1 MGSRGAAFL
10 YLEALNLQ
18 AMAAGSGR
26 GGCQRR
32 ELLGMC
38 AARRQNSVTQLLVY
52 LSSCARTVL
61 STEHSLRPN
70 LTARKHSA
78 AGTAD
83 RFPAFAAELALLL
96 GDLGSGD
103 PHTLHLS
110 TSPLGTPTTSDQG
123 VPVLHHS
130 FDECCG
136 CCRGHCTLREKQLRP
151 QVGATASKAAQKVLY
166 NCTFSLDCIS
176 LENTFKLNRFHPI
189 T

>member
-18 AMAAGSGR
+18 AMATPAGSGR
-26 GGCQRR
+26 EGCQRR

-52 LSSCARTVL
+52 LSSCARTVP

-96 GDLGSGD
+96 GDLIGGS
-103 PHTLHLS
+103 PHTPPLS
-110 TSPLGTPTTSDQG
+110 PWDSDDVRSGSAGLTSQL
-123 VPVLHHS
+123 
-130 FDECCG
+130 DECCG

-166 NCTFSLDCIS
+166 NCTRAWTAIPSSICS
-176 LENTFKLNRFHPI
+176 N
-189 T
+189 